1 MKSLVLTVSLVF
13 FAAGCAPEVNEF
25 SAPAESSELDRARGD
40 SDEDDTCEDRC
51 TDRARRLYRRCVS
64 AGGSEERCAVRA
76 RAFRD
81 HCEDRCDADRTWER
95 CEEACGDRAKA
106 FARRCVDAGGSAE
119 RCRHAARERYGECLD
134 RCDALDCE

>member
-25 SAPAESSELDRARGD
+25 SDPAESSELDRARGD

-95 CEEACGDRAKA
+95 CEEVRGDSTRKA
-106 FARRCVDAGGSAE
+106 GKSASE
-119 RCRHAARERYGECLD
+119 TSAVSAFCYWHQHSIEPGDGFFLVV
-134 RCDALDCE
+134 